1 VDRDAVV
8 RVVRRRQAS
17 DALAFE
23 RDRAAMLA
31 EQLEET
37 VALLEGQRVDGEI
50 YARLDA
56 ADADLVRVALRD
68 AITDDPE
75 DEFETDFDP
84 RADAEEEIARLQ
96 EELEASAR
104 TQSALER
111 YLAALTAS
119 GRGAS
124 VEPSR

>member
-1 VDRDAVV
+1 LV

-37 VALLEGQRVDGEI
+37 VALLEGQRLDNEL
-50 YARLDA
+50 YARLGAGDA
-56 ADADLVRVALRD
+56 EIVRVALRD
-68 AITDDPE
+68 AITDAPE
-75 DEFETDFDP
+75 DEFETEFDP
-84 RADAEEEIARLQ
+84 RADAEEEIARLR
-96 EELEASAR
+96 EELDASAR

-119 GRGAS
+119 GQGVPA
-124 VEPSR
+124 EPSR